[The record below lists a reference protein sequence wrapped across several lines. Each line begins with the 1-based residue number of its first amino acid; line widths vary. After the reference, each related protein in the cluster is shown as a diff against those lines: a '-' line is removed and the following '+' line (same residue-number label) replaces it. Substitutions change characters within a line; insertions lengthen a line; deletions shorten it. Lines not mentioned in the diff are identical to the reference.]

1 LAFLGGEARKIL
13 KKNLN
18 FFSGFCDFF
27 VGFGLQK
34 NPGLWP
40 GASPPKLKAAFY

>member
-1 LAFLGGEARKIL
+1 LAFFL
-13 KKNLN
+13 
-18 FFSGFCDFF
+18 GFCDFF

-40 GASPPKLKAAFY
+40 GASPHFKLKAEPYISYLKFNQG